1 MKFEDFVSK
10 VDLTYATHKEHLRY
24 GQTLMNVLWNVW
36 ADKYREITG
45 TDHDCF
51 YDDAVVRLTMEKLER
66 EWNES
71 GT

>member
-10 VDLTYATHKEHLRY
+10 VDLTYTAHKELRY

-36 ADKYREITG
+36 PEKYREITG
-45 TDHDCF
+45 TDYDCF
-51 YDDAVVRLTMEKLER
+51 YDDATVRLILEKLER